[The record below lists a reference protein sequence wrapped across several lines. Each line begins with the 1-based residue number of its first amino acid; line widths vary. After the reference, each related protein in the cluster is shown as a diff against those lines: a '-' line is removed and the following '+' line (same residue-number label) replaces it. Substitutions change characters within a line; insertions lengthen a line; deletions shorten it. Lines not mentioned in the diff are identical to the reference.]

1 MQKNFSDWVYH
12 LLVPTLSVL
21 YNPTFELL
29 CVITGQGNKSI
40 GVAWNSSWNGS
51 TKHREMG
58 ICCLLLWQS
67 FRSSSV
73 DGIMKPVFLGANNWN
88 MLIESQE
95 TLSALDHEIKIV
107 LVHSTQTFKLSIPKL
122 WNKWRPWESCSLNLN
137 PSSYSRVTLDKFLNI
152 SKFLF
157 KQHVAN
163 NSHCLR
169 VVATNERIHLSPA
182 HSAEHTLSAQ

>member
-1 MQKNFSDWVYH
+1 MTEFIICWSQPWVCYIIQ
-12 LLVPTLSVL
+12 LLNCYVLSL
-21 YNPTFELL
+21 ARATNLLELL
-29 CVITGQGNKSI
+29 GTAHEMVVQSI
-40 GVAWNSSWNGS
+40 ERWVFAAC
-51 TKHREMG
+51 
-58 ICCLLLWQS
+58 ILLWQS